1 MAADPRRE
9 GLSGDDIGSGPGDP
23 SAGARADGHPGGAG
37 GFGSF
42 SHLAARFFGAL
53 DPRGP
58 EPAEEQWARGWLNA
72 GEQDLW
78 GRMSGPDRRHAAGV
92 ARDTAR
98 LLGPPE
104 PAREV
109 MAAALLHDVGKVE
122 SGLGTFSRVA
132 VTVAAIA
139 AGRERLVVD
148 GGAPVAKVRR
158 RVSDYLTHDRIGADL
173 LAAAGSHPLTAA
185 WAGEH
190 HLPRERWSVERRVGD
205 ALKAA
210 DGD

>member
-1 MAADPRRE
+1 MAADPSRE
-9 GLSGDDIGSGPGDP
+9 GLSGTDSGTGPGRP
-23 SAGARADGHPGGAG
+23 SAGARAGH
-37 GFGSF
+37 GFGSMT
-42 SHLAARFFGAL
+42 HLAGRFFGAL

-58 EPAEEQWARGWLNA
+58 HAGEEAWARGWLNA

-78 GRMSGPDRRHAAGV
+78 RRMSGPDRRHAAGV

-122 SGLGTFSRVA
+122 SGLGTFARVA
-132 VTVAAIA
+132 VTLAAIG
-139 AGRERLVVD
+139 AGRDRLVAER
-148 GGAPVAKVRR
+148 GAPVAPWRR
-158 RVSDYLTHDRIGADL
+158 RVSDYLAHDRIGAEL

-185 WAGEH
+185 WDGEH
-190 HLPRERWSVERRVGD
+190 HLPPERWSVERRIGD